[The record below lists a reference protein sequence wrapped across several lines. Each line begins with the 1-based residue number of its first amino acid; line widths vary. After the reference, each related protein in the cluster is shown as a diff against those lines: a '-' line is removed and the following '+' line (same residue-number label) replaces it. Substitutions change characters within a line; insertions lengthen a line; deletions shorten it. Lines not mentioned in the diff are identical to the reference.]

1 MWKSL
6 GIFISGL
13 LLSLDYFPL
22 AKYLLEEF
30 VIFDLMWMKKGVAVR
45 QDVTPNWNSFL
56 SLPATT
62 PGIGISDGK
71 TQWVLYSC
79 PNLCCLHM
87 WHKGKPW
94 CYQILQKFVS
104 TKGVH
109 DSKLLSQAGTD
120 WSVWRDAG
128 AEWMQFAL
136 PGACGAGRRAS
147 GGNTFPIASAPGL
160 WIREDLGQGKRE
172 AKTVNIIQ
180 IKKAQGQKATALKV
194 VFFLS
199 SEMQTRKREL
209 PSSWLP
215 GHCAPLHSMSV
226 KVQFRRRSH
235 VMLQSPWTLQSLSSC
250 SRSILSQISWS
261 FVPHSLHSGTQAD
274 GEVRG

>member
-1 MWKSL
+1 
-6 GIFISGL
+6 
-13 LLSLDYFPL
+13 
-22 AKYLLEEF
+22 
-30 VIFDLMWMKKGVAVR
+30 MKKGVAVR

-62 PGIGISDGK
+62 LGIGIADGK

-79 PNLCCLHM
+79 PNLCFLHM

-94 CYQILQKFVS
+94 RYQILQKFVS
-104 TKGVH
+104 AKGVH
-109 DSKLLSQAGTD
+109 GSKLLSQAGTD

-128 AEWMQFAL
+128 AERMRFAL

-160 WIREDLGQGKRE
+160 WIWEDLGQRKRE

-194 VFFLS
+194 VFFVLWDA
-199 SEMQTRKREL
+199 EKEKGITL
-209 PSSWLP
+209 FLASWP
-215 GHCAPLHSMSV
+215 
-226 KVQFRRRSH
+226 
-235 VMLQSPWTLQSLSSC
+235 SC
-250 SRSILSQISWS
+250 SAT
-261 FVPHSLHSGTQAD
+261 LHVCESP
-274 GEVRG
+274 V